1 MKLNKKKPKS
11 LFIVGLVLGLFIFG
25 GAGCADDTQEG
36 TEETADAAEYNQP
49 VEIGYVLWDGEIA
62 STNVIQQVLQQAGY
76 TDVEIIAVDAGPF
89 IRVWLPEN
97 SISQHQHG
105 FPRPRRTTGKHTE
118 TGLTLSG

>member
-11 LFIVGLVLGLFIFG
+11 LFIVGLVLGLFIF

-76 TDVEIIAVDAGPF
+76 TDVEIIAVDAGPLYQGVASR
-89 IRVWLPEN
+89 IRFHN
-97 SISQHQHG
+97 ISMASPDPG
-105 FPRPRRTTGKHTE
+105 ELLGNIRRQD
-118 TGLTLSG
+118 